1 MANVPIRDR
10 GKKDPDFRVCVCYG
24 LFACFLSVHSRLLF
38 LICLAKVAGRLAE
51 DDGHDPGK
59 ELDHPCVHRVL
70 GW

>member
-24 LFACFLSVHSRLLF
+24 LFACFLLVHSCLLS
-38 LICLAKVAGRLAE
+38 LICLAIVAGGLAE
-51 DDGHDPGK
+51 DDRDYPGK
-59 ELDHPCVHRVL
+59 ELDHSCVHRVL

>member
-10 GKKDPDFRVCVCYG
+10 GKKDPDFRVCYG
-24 LFACFLSVHSRLLF
+24 LFACFLLVHSCLLS
-38 LICLAKVAGRLAE
+38 LICLAIVAGRLFE

-70 GW
+70 GR